1 MLDLAGRLPCHLYN
15 ADGSPIR
22 DASCLASVQVD
33 ARTRLI
39 VDYEIRANSK

>member
-1 MLDLAGRLPCHLYN
+1 LDLAGRLPCHLYN
-15 ADGSPIR
+15 ADESPIR